1 MKALHKH
8 SSATRMGISLHPDS
22 GGVRGAICL
31 RMFYHLH
38 IHVGAR
44 RKSSLDQYLVYH
56 LTHAVRRVENRE
68 FYRKSVPILANCY
81 VMPVH
86 VLRVHTWGQFRA
98 ASAEKI
104 DHLED
109 ALTQTM
115 ILDGAAA
122 RYVGILCLVA
132 NTLARRCA
140 MKVYAVPA
148 KYSLIV
154 VATVAKW
161 NNRLFVVSEEMR
173 RKVSEHRNSMMARWL
188 PKHGTEVSSVG
199 TSVRG
204 SLTVESIFVKRDATH
219 KSWRSHTALDL
230 RTS

>member
-38 IHVGAR
+38 THVGAR

-56 LTHAVRRVENRE
+56 LTRAVRHVENHG

-86 VLRVHTWGQFRA
+86 VLRVHTWGQYRA
-98 ASAEKI
+98 ASAGKI

-115 ILDGAAA
+115 TLDGAAA
-122 RYVGILCLVA
+122 RYVGISCLVA
-132 NTLARRCA
+132 NILARRCA
-140 MKVYAVPA
+140 MKVYAVLA
-148 KYSLIV
+148 KYSSIV
-154 VATVAKW
+154 AATVAKW
-161 NNRLFVVSEEMR
+161 NNWLSVVSGEMR
-173 RKVSEHRNSMMARWL
+173 RKVSEH
-188 PKHGTEVSSVG
+188 
-199 TSVRG
+199 
-204 SLTVESIFVKRDATH
+204 
-219 KSWRSHTALDL
+219 
-230 RTS
+230 